1 MSQLRI
7 NIIKLAVCVLLIM
20 GLLMVFSHS
29 AAPNASLFKMAFFS
43 AAFMIFILALGF
55 ASVFITGEFKQWC
68 LNNGA
73 TDTGWLWFNAEP
85 PGLEALRNGV
95 DVSTLSAK
103 AKQVSAADQSLDKT

>member
-7 NIIKLAVCVLLIM
+7 NLLKLGVCVLLIM

-29 AAPNASLFKMAFFS
+29 AFPNASLFTMAFYS
-43 AAFMIFILALGF
+43 AAFMIFVLALGF

-85 PGLEALRNGV
+85 PGLEAMRNGI
-95 DVSTLSAK
+95 DVTTLSAK
-103 AKQVSAADQSLDKT
+103 AKPSATSSQVTDKT

>member
-7 NIIKLAVCVLLIM
+7 NIIKLAVCVLAIM

-43 AAFMIFILALGF
+43 AAFMIFVLALGF
-55 ASVFITGEFKQWC
+55 TSVFITGEFKQWS

-85 PGLEALRNGV
+85 PGLEALRNGI
-95 DVSTLSAK
+95 DVSTLSVK
-103 AKQVSAADQSLDKT
+103 AKPSVTPDQSTDKT